1 MQGDWECGKVAVLF
15 GLAKAKEMHESPIDP
30 LVRKLVSKY
39 TLKQNCLSE
48 LTQIDNDAH
57 RIQEILN
64 KNLSIRHAIHP

>member
-1 MQGDWECGKVAVLF
+1 MQGDWEYGKVAVLV
-15 GLAKAKEMHESPIDP
+15 GLAKAKETHESPIDP

-48 LTQIDNDAH
+48 FTQINNDAH

-64 KNLSIRHAIHP
+64 KNLSIRHGIHP